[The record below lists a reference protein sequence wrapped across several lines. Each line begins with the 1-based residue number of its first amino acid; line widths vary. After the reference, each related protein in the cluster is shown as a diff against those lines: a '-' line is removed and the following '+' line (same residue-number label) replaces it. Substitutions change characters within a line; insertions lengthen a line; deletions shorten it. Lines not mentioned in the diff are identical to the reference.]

1 MNRPLVIELL
11 GVILEL
17 GIDSQSDR
25 HFQVVISGFIKT
37 GVMNEGEL
45 ADFLL
50 VSRPSINRWS
60 RGKNLPRKA
69 MRRAIY
75 KALAEKLDKN

>member
-1 MNRPLVIELL
+1 MNRPLVVELL

-25 HFQVVISGFIKT
+25 HFQIVISGFIET

-50 VSRPSINRWS
+50 VSRPSVNRWS
-60 RGKNLPRKA
+60 RGKNLPRKNLSKQKEE
-69 MRRAIY
+69 IIF
-75 KALAEKLDKN
+75 